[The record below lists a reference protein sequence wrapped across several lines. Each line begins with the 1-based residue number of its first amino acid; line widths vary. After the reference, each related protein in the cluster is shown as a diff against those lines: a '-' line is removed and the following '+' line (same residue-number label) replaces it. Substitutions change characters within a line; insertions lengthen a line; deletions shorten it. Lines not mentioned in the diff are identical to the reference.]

1 MSLLEPLISIFVTS
15 IVRENCNIKGEYL
28 LVITR
33 EKLENNQIWLYVIV
47 LVIAAGFGLIVP
59 DFAGQLDITISV
71 VIAIL
76 MYSMFSQIP
85 FVSLKKAF
93 GNRRFIYALLT
104 VNYIAV
110 PIVVLILS
118 KFLPDHPPLLLGTFL
133 VLLTPCIDYV
143 IVFTSLGRG
152 NEKVILM
159 STPILFITQM
169 FLLPLYLWLF
179 MGREAIG
186 IVEPGPFIE
195 AFFGLIVIPLGIAIA
210 IQLFA
215 RKAPVGSKM
224 VDLSAWLPVP
234 FMALTLFV
242 VVTSQ
247 IGKLSTHMDLLI
259 KVIPIYIAFMIIM
272 PIVSRFIAKWFNLDI
287 GSGRALIFSGSTRN
301 SLVVLPLALAL
312 PNDVSTLVAAVIVTQ
327 TIIELAGELIYIRL
341 VPNLLLRSKKV

>member
-1 MSLLEPLISIFVTS
+1 M
-15 IVRENCNIKGEYL
+15 
-28 LVITR
+28 ITR
-33 EKLENNQIWLYVIV
+33 EELENNQVWLYVMV

-59 DFAGQLDITISV
+59 NFAGQLDVTISV

-85 FVSLKKAF
+85 FTSLKESFA
-93 GNRRFIYALLT
+93 NRRFILALLT

-110 PIVVLILS
+110 PIVVWLLS
-118 KFLPDHPPLLLGTFL
+118 RFLPDHPPLLLGIYL

-152 NEKVILM
+152 NEKLILM

-169 FLLPLYLWLF
+169 LLLPLYLWLF
-179 MGREAIG
+179 MGEEAAG
-186 IVEPGPFIE
+186 IVEPGPFLE
-195 AFFGLIVIPLGIAIA
+195 AFFGLIIIPLGIAVA

-215 RKAPVGSKM
+215 RKAPVGNRIL
-224 VDLSAWLPVP
+224 DLSAWLPVP

-242 VVTSQ
+242 VVASQ
-247 IGKLSTHMDLLI
+247 IGKLSTYMDLII
-259 KVIPIYIAFMIIM
+259 KVIPIYITFMIIV
-272 PIVSRFIAKWFNLDI
+272 PIISRFIAKWFNLDT

-312 PNDVSTLVAAVIVTQ
+312 PDDLSTLVAAVIVTQ
-327 TIIELAGELIYIRL
+327 TIVELAGELIYIRL
-341 VPNLLLRSKKV
+341 VPNLLLRQKK